1 MASDMSL
8 YLFLFLFF
16 SFKEIMLSNPMYFP
30 LILQMRLHPQ
40 TQLVVHI
47 VSTLDVHRFPNGD
60 PLL

>member
-1 MASDMSL
+1 
-8 YLFLFLFF
+8 
-16 SFKEIMLSNPMYFP
+16 MYFP
-30 LILQMRLHPQ
+30 LILQMRLHPR